1 MAAERMPDFKEIN
14 RLIESLEMLDRSFQK
29 ITAEYG
35 GHEAKVKQ
43 ACMAQLK
50 KQSAEF
56 LKEIPV
62 EELKNSKAGIR
73 INALQSAGYE
83 TLSDLYTAEDWKLKN
98 IEGIG
103 ESQKSSDRSEIG
115 GILN

>member
-14 RLIESLEMLDRSFQK
+14 RLIESLQMLDRSFQR

-35 GHEAKVKQ
+35 GHEANVRK
-43 ACMAQLK
+43 ACMAELK

-73 INALQSAGYE
+73 ISALQSAGGRYQDQRA
-83 TLSDLYTAEDWKLKN
+83 SKR
-98 IEGIG
+98 GI
-103 ESQKSSDRSEIG
+103 QYAV
-115 GILN
+115 